1 MTLPQPTGMRLLPR
15 SPYRLRRR
23 GREKAGG
30 CQLLQFAAGLTRP
43 DGTSAR
49 VLRGSGPVET
59 THPQNANSTTRTPVR
74 QSQIRKLDAAGDESP
89 TAAALGVGELAF
101 DVAPR
106 VALGDLASAVVK
118 LLAARQA

>member
-23 GREKAGG
+23 GREQAGG
-30 CQLLQFAAGLTRP
+30 CQLLRFAVSFTRP

-59 THPQNANSTTRTPVR
+59 THPQATILAVERLFGKRLIAT
-74 QSQIRKLDAAGDESP
+74 DARLRC
-89 TAAALGVGELAF
+89 AAAPA
-101 DVAPR
+101 R
-106 VALGDLASAVVK
+106 
-118 LLAARQA
+118 AARCAKCRHWRSYCVEWALLCASWCRR